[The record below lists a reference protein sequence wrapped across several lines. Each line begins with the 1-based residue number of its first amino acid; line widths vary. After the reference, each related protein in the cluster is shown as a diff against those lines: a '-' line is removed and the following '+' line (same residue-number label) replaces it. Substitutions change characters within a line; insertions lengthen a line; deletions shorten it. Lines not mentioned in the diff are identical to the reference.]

1 MQNRLKINKKSL
13 NQFQNGLRRI
23 GIFWLK
29 QGQKTNLSK
38 TKKIQEALKYIFESK
53 IKLFKKKSDLLKNA
67 LVNVQKRKKLF
78 KKGLKKIAKM
88 QNLVKMRGL
97 SRDELEQNA
106 RRRRIKNYEDMKKEY
121 LI

>member
-29 QGQKTNLSK
+29 QGQKTKK

-53 IKLFKKKSDLLKNA
+53 IKLFKKKPDLLKTA

-78 KKGLKKIAKM
+78 KKENSKYAESLKKW
-88 QNLVKMRGL
+88 V
-97 SRDELEQNA
+97 
-106 RRRRIKNYEDMKKEY
+106 
-121 LI
+121 